1 VFFVLENP
9 EDFAGLFLEAM
20 QPFSGGGLGQ
30 FNVKD
35 KDPALSH
42 DRTGESP
49 ANRVPPADF
58 TPFLGE

>member
-1 VFFVLENP
+1 
-9 EDFAGLFLEAM
+9 M
-20 QPFSGGGLGQ
+20 QPFTGGGLGQ

-58 TPFLGE
+58 HALLGK